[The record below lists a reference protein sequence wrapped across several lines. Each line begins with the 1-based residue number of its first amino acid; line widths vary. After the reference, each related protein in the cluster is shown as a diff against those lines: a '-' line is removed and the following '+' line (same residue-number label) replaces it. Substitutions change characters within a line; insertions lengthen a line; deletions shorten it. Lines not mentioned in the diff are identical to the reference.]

1 MKKILSLL
9 LMLAMG
15 LSLCA
20 CVAQPPQPQ
29 CIHIWK
35 SATCKDVKTCT
46 KCGEMQGGLVAHN
59 YSEGKCIWCHKE
71 DPNYIEEISLDSVF
85 PGKPELFIAYHTNK
99 VGRVGFNLWHKYVGK
114 KTINYITITYTLYDR
129 IGNPTPDDITGKTSG
144 KIRFIGPIQTGE
156 DRAFYQIETDIYCD
170 AMQYFSI
177 DSIYF
182 EFADGTTAKCD
193 YNWYAGNGKDDLRK
207 LP

>member
-59 YSEGKCIWCHKE
+59 YSERVLGFLLFTLC
-71 DPNYIEEISLDSVF
+71 DSHSKTDTACF
-85 PGKPELFIAYHTNK
+85 S
-99 VGRVGFNLWHKYVGK
+99 YV
-114 KTINYITITYTLYDR
+114 KTANRLL
-129 IGNPTPDDITGKTSG
+129 K
-144 KIRFIGPIQTGE
+144 
-156 DRAFYQIETDIYCD
+156 
-170 AMQYFSI
+170 
-177 DSIYF
+177 
-182 EFADGTTAKCD
+182 
-193 YNWYAGNGKDDLRK
+193 
-207 LP
+207 